1 MLEEQKLDDL
11 MEVLDEQEKK
21 PYETAVVGTGQF
33 GSDGGG
39 IEISVNGVVHDCFYA
54 NGADEITFSDNARVI
69 REGAVAS
76 VGDIHDIGFY
86 CGTLRIPANIEEIE
100 PGAFSSLESVDQ
112 VVVDPENPNYK
123 VIDDV
128 IFTKDGKTLIY
139 CPANKRGSYE
149 VPEGTEKIVHMAF
162 YYGGVNSI
170 TIPESVTEIE
180 FLAFF
185 ESDLGEIR
193 GVAGS
198 YAEEYA
204 DKEGLLF
211 VDVDEEYARRF
222 FERIKKA
229 YCKKR
234 ITDFELW
241 KAQQSQLTIER
252 LKEYQTELTA
262 NMLIMGI
269 LKYDEVPSGR
279 ELENV
284 DMATLRKHLRSDK
297 LLPEDFE
304 FECAK
309 LRRYSHWEGD
319 MFFID
324 YHLLRKYLFQHF
336 GELTNEQHIAMFEYD
351 VQMKHIHEEMERL
364 TQKPTQQPT
373 PDPSQRGGEERLLPP
388 ELSSRRARRILD
400 RAVEAQLLTSDYQR
414 PTDAEWWKMAC
425 MADVIGE
432 ELSLSNK
439 WVVFCSL
446 WGNSNLRKYNT
457 DKQGMT
463 DYNNF
468 RKILRSQIL

>member
-1 MLEEQKLDDL
+1 MAKLNQLILLESLMRTYDSMNIKDADLTKFQGMCTEKLVDEIIEKL
-11 MEVLDEQEKK
+11 TKMVVSKTRLSSRNVLLAN
-21 PYETAVVGTGQF
+21 YETMTKTTYWL
-33 GSDGGG
+33 
-39 IEISVNGVVHDCFYA
+39 ECKL
-54 NGADEITFSDNARVI
+54 FSDLPRAESRVL
-69 REGAVAS
+69 RE
-76 VGDIHDIGFY
+76 
-86 CGTLRIPANIEEIE
+86 
-100 PGAFSSLESVDQ
+100 
-112 VVVDPENPNYK
+112 K
-123 VIDDV
+123 VEQMV
-128 IFTKDGKTLIY
+128 ELL
-139 CPANKRGSYE
+139 NE
-149 VPEGTEKIVHMAF
+149 LMLKI
-162 YYGGVNSI
+162 
-170 TIPESVTEIE
+170 
-180 FLAFF
+180 
-185 ESDLGEIR
+185 
-193 GVAGS
+193 
-198 YAEEYA
+198 
-204 DKEGLLF
+204 

-351 VQMKHIHEEMERL
+351 VQMKQIHEEMERL

>member
-1 MLEEQKLDDL
+1 MAKLNQLILLENMMRTYDQMNIKDADLTKFQGMCTEKLVDEIIEKL
-11 MEVLDEQEKK
+11 TKMVVSKTRLSSRNVLLAN
-21 PYETAVVGTGQF
+21 YETMTKTTYWL
-33 GSDGGG
+33 
-39 IEISVNGVVHDCFYA
+39 ECKL
-54 NGADEITFSDNARVI
+54 FSDLPRAESRVL
-69 REGAVAS
+69 RE
-76 VGDIHDIGFY
+76 
-86 CGTLRIPANIEEIE
+86 
-100 PGAFSSLESVDQ
+100 
-112 VVVDPENPNYK
+112 K
-123 VIDDV
+123 VEQMV
-128 IFTKDGKTLIY
+128 ELL
-139 CPANKRGSYE
+139 NE
-149 VPEGTEKIVHMAF
+149 LMLKI
-162 YYGGVNSI
+162 
-170 TIPESVTEIE
+170 
-180 FLAFF
+180 
-185 ESDLGEIR
+185 
-193 GVAGS
+193 
-198 YAEEYA
+198 
-204 DKEGLLF
+204 

-241 KAQQSQLTIER
+241 IAQQSQLTIER

-324 YHLLRKYLFQHF
+324 FQLLRKYIFQHF

-351 VQMKHIHEEMERL
+351 VQMKQIHEEMERL
-364 TQKPTQQPT
+364 TQQPT
-373 PDPSQRGGEERLLPP
+373 PSPSQRGGEERLLPP
-388 ELSSRRARRILD
+388 ELSSRRARRIFA
-400 RAVEAQLLTSDYQR
+400 RAVEARLLTADYQR
-414 PTDAEWWKMAC
+414 PSDAEWWKMAC

-446 WGNSNLRKYNT
+446 WGNNNLRKYNT